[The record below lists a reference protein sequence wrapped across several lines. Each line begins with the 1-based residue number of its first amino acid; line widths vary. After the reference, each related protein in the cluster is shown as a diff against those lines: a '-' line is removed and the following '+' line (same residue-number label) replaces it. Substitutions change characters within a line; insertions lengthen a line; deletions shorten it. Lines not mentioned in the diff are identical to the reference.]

1 MLPTIGNNESYNV
14 GASVS
19 ERCLILGPD
28 YNRHE
33 RCKPFIIIITIYN
46 ESRKLRLKPLYRHQT
61 DDCVSE
67 GKIIITLA
75 LVPCLKYSMCEM
87 KWMDCCTGAKILQPQ
102 SSNNPFWG
110 FEVLVHLRIWVTLRQ

>member
-33 RCKPFIIIITIYN
+33 RCKPFIIIITIYKKVEN
-46 ESRKLRLKPLYRHQT
+46 LGLSHCT
-61 DDCVSE
+61 DTKHDCVSE
-67 GKIIITLA
+67 GKIIITLT
-75 LVPCLKYSMCEM
+75 LVPCFKYSMYEM

-102 SSNNPFWG
+102 SSSNPFWG